1 MVRAHHKKDQVVIEM
16 LPILNNEIDLEN
28 SQILEVPKQSKEK
41 IQNIIDSKFTK
52 IDQNIENLLNFQE
65 NFVPILKNWKPKKA

>member
-28 SQILEVPKQSKEK
+28 SQILEVPK
-41 IQNIIDSKFTK
+41 
-52 IDQNIENLLNFQE
+52 
-65 NFVPILKNWKPKKA
+65 